1 MELDNLKPEDIYRSL
16 DLEMNRNMVFKAGE
30 GAGQSGSF
38 FFFSY
43 DNKFLIKTMT
53 QREMDLLLSK
63 LEFFVNY
70 YKSRN
75 NQTLIAKIYGVF
87 TIKSN
92 VFAPLRVMIMQNTA
106 MLQNPNNHKMTF
118 DMKGSTIKRKVR
130 FSG

>member
-1 MELDNLKPEDIYRSL
+1 MDLDNVKPEDIYSSL
-16 DLEMNRNMVFKAGE
+16 DLEKNRNMVFKAGE

-53 QREMDLLLSK
+53 KREMNLLLSK
-63 LEFFVNY
+63 LEFFVNHF
-70 YKSRN
+70 KQCK

-87 TIKSN
+87 TITSN

-106 MLQNPNNHKMTF
+106 KL
-118 DMKGSTIKRKVR
+118 
-130 FSG
+130 